1 MTNCADN
8 QEKNPPSLQRLALE
22 FVRPDMVLARDVYDE
37 DGTIMLSAG
46 TALTDRLIARL
57 QKWEILSV
65 FVRNPRIE

>member
-37 DGTIMLSAG
+37 DG
-46 TALTDRLIARL
+46 
-57 QKWEILSV
+57 QSV
-65 FVRNPRIE
+65 CRPGPP